1 MYSSLMDLI
10 IGILTLGF
18 LILIHEMGHLLVA
31 KWSGVPVQEFAVGMG
46 PKVFGKKVKDT
57 TYNLRLLP
65 VGGYVKL
72 AGLDFEDKQV
82 AEKDKF
88 QNKPWLARFST
99 LAAGSFINILF
110 GFVVFYLIFFFAGV
124 ATSTTVIKTVKDQ
137 SPAYYSGL
145 KAGDKIVAIN
155 DIKISNPAK
164 QIVSFIHSYDAQKP
178 VDVTVSRLNEV
189 SNTAQL
195 KTIKVTPEFDD
206 THNVFLMGIELDQIQ
221 KKFKPL
227 ASYSYAIKTTLA
239 TVGLMVQSI
248 EMLISGQA
256 SFKELSGPVG
266 MIQVTSHQTKE
277 GAVMFFQFVAL
288 ISIALGFMNL
298 LPIPVLDGGHILF
311 LFIELILRRPVP
323 RKVQL
328 VLNNLFAIMLITFMI
343 VVVFNDIKFWSD
355 RSEMLNNLN

>member
-1 MYSSLMDLI
+1 M
-10 IGILTLGF
+10 
-18 LILIHEMGHLLVA
+18 
-31 KWSGVPVQEFAVGMG
+31 
-46 PKVFGKKVKDT
+46 
-57 TYNLRLLP
+57 
-65 VGGYVKL
+65 
-72 AGLDFEDKQV
+72 
-82 AEKDKF
+82 
-88 QNKPWLARFST
+88 
-99 LAAGSFINILF
+99 F
-110 GFVVFYLIFFFAGV
+110 GFVVFYLVFFFAGV

-145 KAGDKIVAIN
+145 KVGDKIVAIN

-178 VDVTVSRLNEV
+178 IDVTVSRLNEM
-189 SNTAQL
+189 SKTAQL

-206 THNVFLMGIELDQIQ
+206 THNIFLMGIELDQLQ
-221 KKFKPL
+221 KKFNPL
-227 ASYSYAIKTTLA
+227 VSYSYAIKTTLA

-343 VVVFNDIKFWSD
+343 VIVFNDIKFWSD